1 MSTPPPLGPD
11 PHSWPP
17 PSGMPPTPLP
27 APPPQAWPPPP
38 PAWAPPPPHTL
49 PALPGEPAAY
59 HQVLRGPRS
68 RWWKP
73 IVSGALTIGLW
84 IGAIAAI
91 SVAVV
96 VAGMASGTSRAAD
109 PFALDMGDPITFA
122 ATNLMLASAIPAA
135 LLGSWAVHRVR
146 PGYLVSVLGRI
157 RWRWLGRCVVV
168 LTPLWLAYLGLTTFL
183 PLGPGATTGPEA
195 ELTLSPPSHWPVLL
209 ILMLLTTPLQSAGEE
224 VLFRGWIMQNIGV
237 WIRHPGIS
245 LAVSAVVSAVLFG
258 LAHGSL
264 DPWLLLDLMVF
275 AVAMTLMTWR
285 TGGLEAAIVL
295 HSVNNLLGIGLA
307 IALGQLSSAF
317 IDTGSTSTPIQAAVS
332 AVGLAIATAVVW
344 RMADRHGIARLTGPA
359 R

>member
-1 MSTPPPLGPD
+1 M
-11 PHSWPP
+11 
-17 PSGMPPTPLP
+17 
-27 APPPQAWPPPP
+27 
-38 PAWAPPPPHTL
+38 
-49 PALPGEPAAY
+49 
-59 HQVLRGPRS
+59 
-68 RWWKP
+68 
-73 IVSGALTIGLW
+73 
-84 IGAIAAI
+84 
-91 SVAVV
+91 AVV

-183 PLGPGATTGPEA
+183 PLDPGATTGPEA